1 MKKSKYFGRAESCRT
16 EMKDGK
22 DILGH
27 LEAKFTAAESWY
39 NSIDV
44 NSCSFHLDLWPHST
58 PEVPDTMYSICS
70 IYFTTIL
77 SAESFF

>member
-1 MKKSKYFGRAESCRT
+1 MPQYIEWFVLYLLSLIVEKSKYFGCAESCQT

-44 NSCSFHLDLWPHST
+44 NSCSFHLD
-58 PEVPDTMYSICS
+58 M
-70 IYFTTIL
+70 
-77 SAESFF
+77 